1 MKIFKL
7 TIFNYLFVNNKR
19 YKELTQALNK
29 LAITRI
35 QRAANHVSKGESH
48 LAEKAF
54 DTVAK
59 IKGEKW
65 AQDMLMMNNIFLSKK
80 EYWNPDSEIV
90 LQLLQDK
97 INGYNI

>member
-1 MKIFKL
+1 MKIFKP
-7 TIFNYLFVNNKR
+7 TIFNYLFLNNER

-35 QRAANHVSKGESH
+35 QRAASHVSKGESH

-54 DTVAK
+54 DATVS

-65 AQDMLMMNNIFLSKK
+65 AQDMLMINNIFLSKK
-80 EYWNPDSEIV
+80 EYWNPDSEV
-90 LQLLQDK
+90 TLQLLQDK
-97 INGYNI
+97 INLD